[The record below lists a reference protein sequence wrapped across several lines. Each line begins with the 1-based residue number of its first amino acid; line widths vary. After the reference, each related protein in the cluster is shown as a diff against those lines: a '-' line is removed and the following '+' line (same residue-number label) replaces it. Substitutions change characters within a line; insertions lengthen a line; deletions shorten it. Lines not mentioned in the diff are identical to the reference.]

1 MPHRLCTAAPPGTA
15 CLQVRPHLPHGM
27 PQVQLTYSPTST
39 IWMNKI
45 DQGNVGLI
53 EWMNLGSLGSM
64 GPLVR
69 PVNRHNY
76 HSKAILGVLERR
88 RFIQRHRGGPAA
100 LRGSV
105 APSNRSADRNRHK
118 IPTFNLLTSKD
129 QEHPSREAV
138 DHRAGRTCSSGRT
151 YENGPTHPTDLTCLS
166 KGTSHSLE
174 QTHSAGAS
182 HFHSFVHLE

>member
-15 CLQVRPHLPHGM
+15 GLQVRPALPGAAAPAPWHASG
-27 PQVQLTYSPTST
+27 PTHVLSYEHNLDEQD
-39 IWMNKI
+39 WSRKR
-45 DQGNVGLI
+45 GLI

-151 YENGPTHPTDLTCLS
+151 YENGPTHPTDLTCL
-166 KGTSHSLE
+166 
-174 QTHSAGAS
+174 
-182 HFHSFVHLE
+182 